1 MKFRKP
7 LAAATGL
14 ILASMGLVA
23 CSSVGNDNAV
33 TDANAPVTLTIL
45 SPLVVEAPEADV
57 EKAYAAEYE
66 AAHPNVTIEF
76 VGVPMNDAYAK
87 ISTLATGGAMPD
99 IFVNSPEFSAQANEL
114 GIVADMST
122 LLGDDFMSG
131 FAAAPLKQATL
142 NDKVQF
148 APYFT
153 IPTGLLYRTDLF
165 EAAGLTPPTTWDEF
179 RDDAEKLT
187 VDTNSDGQTDRW
199 GFAMVGTNNGSGG
212 SRFLPIMRT
221 FGAQELYQDGDTWKT
236 GFNTPEAIASFN
248 LYGNLVADGSVPP
261 GPLQTGYAEATTEM
275 ATDKAAMMVTGP
287 HTIGAILAQNPELE
301 GKLAGAPLPAASG
314 ESSVSVLGMLGWSIS
329 EDSKHKDVAA
339 DYIKFQLNKKNQ
351 LAWNAA
357 TGRLPARTDALED
370 PQIARPELAGFIA
383 AQDNAFTLPNVSYYP
398 NLQVIAAN
406 AYQAVIIGQMSA
418 KDAAA
423 DAASKTETDIA
434 NNN

>member
-7 LAAATGL
+7 LAAALGVSL
-14 ILASMGLVA
+14 MSISLVA
-23 CSSVGNDNAV
+23 CSSGGDKPES
-33 TDANAPVTLTIL
+33 DSKAPVTLTIL

-66 AAHPNVTIEF
+66 KKHPNVTIEF

-87 ISTLATGGAMPD
+87 ISTLATGGQMPD
-99 IFVNSPEFSAQANEL
+99 IFINSPEFSSQADEL
-114 GIVADMST
+114 GIVADMSK

-131 FAAAPLKQATL
+131 FADAPLKQAKL
-142 NDKVQF
+142 GGKVQF

-165 EAAGLTPPTTWDEF
+165 EAAGIKPPTTWKEF
-179 RDDAEKLT
+179 RADAKKLT
-187 VDTNSDGQTDRW
+187 EDTDGDGQTDRW

-212 SRFLPIMRT
+212 SRFIPIMRT
-221 FGAQELYQDGDTWKT
+221 FGAQELYKDGKKWKT
-236 GFNTPEAIASFN
+236 GFDTPEGVAAFK
-248 LYGNLVADGSVPP
+248 LYGDLVADGSVPP
-261 GPLQTGYAEATTEM
+261 GPLQSGYPEANTQM
-275 ATDKAAMMVTGP
+275 ANDQAAMMVTGP

-314 ESSVSVLGMLGWSIS
+314 KDSVSVLGMLGWSIS

-357 TGRLPARTDALED
+357 TGRLPARNDALED
-370 PQIARPELAGFIA
+370 PQIARPELAGFIE
-383 AQDNAFTLPNVSYYP
+383 AQDNAFTLPVVPYYP
-398 NLQVIAAN
+398 DLQVIAAN
-406 AYQAVIIGQMSA
+406 AYQAVILGQMSPEDAA
-418 KDAAA
+418 KDAA
-423 DAASKTETDIA
+423 SKAEADIA
-434 NNN
+434 NNE